1 MKSRGL
7 VFSLIGFLVLV
18 VVAGCSSRVA
28 PSISTKVEVRDSIV
42 YQEVPRIVEVK
53 VPGEKVTITK
63 YIECDSVTNKP
74 KPVEIKVKSAK
85 SKASVSVK
93 VDSTGLMTATG
104 GCDSLKLA
112 LEVMDKE
119 LFHYKHE
126 KSDTKEVKP
135 QIIYKTL
142 TIDIF
147 CRWFSAIVL
156 VVLGIVFYDKIFN

>member
-1 MKSRGL
+1 MKKRGL
-7 VFSLIGFLVLV
+7 FFFIGFTILV
-18 VVAGCSSRVA
+18 VVAGCSRKTVA
-28 PSISTKVEVRDSIV
+28 PSITKTVVKDSIITR
-42 YQEVPRIVEVK
+42 EVPRIVEVV
-53 VPGEKVTITK
+53 VPGETVTVTK

-74 KPVEIKVKSAK
+74 KPIELKVKTAN

-112 LEVMDKE
+112 LQAMDRE

-126 KSDTKEVKP
+126 KTEIKEP
-135 QIIYKTL
+135 QVIYKTRS
-142 TIDIF
+142 IDIF

-156 VVLGIVFYDKIFN
+156 VLLGIIIFHKIRN